1 VAALL
6 VSCIPAAAFADQGRF
21 RLDATAGLGY
31 SSNPFLTVGDDK
43 GSGFLELGLFSSYEL
58 VDEVSSSAAE
68 AYYRRSQYLRNYDG
82 SEAYGASLRT
92 VYKINERLELRARAG
107 LDSSILGERGSAVF
121 VPVPPLDPSDPPEP
135 LDPDLRLFGL
145 GQRQNQLS
153 ADLGFNYRL
162 SEADILGG
170 DFELRRVQYDGV
182 GLFDYTAASASA
194 SYTRALS
201 ERLQVGGRLA
211 AQWIDYDA
219 QGSSSAVYQ
228 PQLTASTQLSPLWKL
243 TASAGLLIVR
253 TRNSGVS
260 DSSVGLSA
268 SVSGCRTTERSG
280 LCLSAQRDAA
290 PSGLGEVLRRTDLSA
305 DYSYR
310 LDSKSTV
317 RASVGLSRT
326 GATSRDDLGAV
337 TFARASA
344 GYEREISRRLTGGV
358 SLGYRDIYGSG
369 IGQSADV
376 NGQVFVR
383 ARLGSIE

>member
-1 VAALL
+1 
-6 VSCIPAAAFADQGRF
+6 
-21 RLDATAGLGY
+21 
-31 SSNPFLTVGDDK
+31 
-43 GSGFLELGLFSSYEL
+43 
-58 VDEVSSSAAE
+58 
-68 AYYRRSQYLRNYDG
+68 
-82 SEAYGASLRT
+82 
-92 VYKINERLELRARAG
+92 
-107 LDSSILGERGSAVF
+107 
-121 VPVPPLDPSDPPEP
+121 
-135 LDPDLRLFGL
+135 LRLFGL